1 MRIDPEKNMNV
12 EELITA
18 ENLLFLAL
26 EAVNLG
32 VEGEASIVAYDLIH
46 WYIFKEF
53 QKQDKEFTEDDVQ
66 ERFYKLLSNHLLDN
80 LIKKGY
86 INADLTQKDI
96 EYSLTDS
103 GKDYFKSLMDG
114 YMKKKDNL
122 DG

>member
-114 YMKKKDNL
+114 YMKKK
-122 DG
+122 G